1 MQSERITVKKDEMI
15 LQKIKKALAAA
26 FPITV
31 PVMVGYL
38 FLGVAFG
45 VLLQQ
50 SGYGV
55 FWAIFMS
62 SLIYAGSMQFLA
74 INFLTPGVS
83 ILSVLFMTLMVNI
96 RHVFYGLSML
106 ERFRGLGKKKLYLIF
121 SLTDETFSLL
131 CSAEPPQ
138 GVDRGLFYFMIALLD
153 QIYWVT
159 GSALGGLAGTWLTFD
174 TEGIDFAM
182 TALFV
187 VIFVNQWQENR
198 QHFPALC
205 GLILTAVCLLLF
217 GADKFLLP
225 SLLLILAVLSLCR
238 RKLERAGENA

>member
-1 MQSERITVKKDEMI
+1 MQKAKR
-15 LQKIKKALAAA
+15 ALAAA

-50 SGYGV
+50 NGYGV
-55 FWAIFMS
+55 LWAILMS
-62 SLIYAGSMQFLA
+62 TIIYAGSMQFLA
-74 INFLTPGVS
+74 INFLTPGVGVLS
-83 ILSVLFMTLMVNI
+83 IIFMTLMVNI

-106 ERFRGLGKKKLYLIF
+106 ERFREMGRKKPYLIF

-138 GVDRGLFYFMIALLD
+138 GVDRGLFYFFISLLD
-153 QIYWVT
+153 QIYWVA
-159 GSALGGLAGTWLTFD
+159 GSALGGLAGVLLSFNTK
-174 TEGIDFAM
+174 GIDFAM

-187 VIFVNQWQENR
+187 VIFVNQWRENR
-198 QHFPALC
+198 QHLPALC
-205 GLILTAVCLLLF
+205 GLGLTALCLLVF
-217 GADKFLLP
+217 GADSFLLP
-225 SLLLILAVLSLCR
+225 ALLLILAALLLCR
-238 RKLERAGENA
+238 GRLERGGDSA